1 MLGEVRDSYLDLESS
16 LPGSGLAMD
25 SAPTQENR
33 KATQAVRRRHCPLKC
48 TDLIQEGFRR
58 RIEVSAQVQEEL
70 PRVRM
75 GEARKRLGS
84 FAPTPTTS
92 LIVFQTRV
100 PIQMQTPGG
109 AFALRPG
116 ALEEIDSSCL
126 LVRLG

>member
-1 MLGEVRDSYLDLESS
+1 MLGEVGDSYLDLESS

-25 SAPTQENR
+25 SALTQESR

-48 TDLIQEGFRR
+48 QTSFKRDSEGESRFLRR
-58 RIEVSAQVQEEL
+58 C
-70 PRVRM
+70 
-75 GEARKRLGS
+75 RKNCHVVGWKKPGGGS
-84 FAPTPTTS
+84 LDFAPTPTTS
-92 LIVFQTRV
+92 LIVFQTPV

>member
-84 FAPTPTTS
+84 ISPPLPPRAS
-92 LIVFQTRV
+92 LF
-100 PIQMQTPGG
+100 
-109 AFALRPG
+109 
-116 ALEEIDSSCL
+116 S
-126 LVRLG
+126 RLGSLFKCKHQEAPLHCDPEHWRRLTAAVCWSD